1 VSTFAAS
8 PAGSSPRP
16 LRTTNAAALGAQV
29 DRLAALVDGAHRHV
43 LATVNPSVSDVAGV
57 VRAWVRTSS
66 PLLSDNDVRDI
77 ERRVGDRMH
86 GWGVL
91 ADLLGDP
98 SVSEVLVNGGSTVW
112 VERRGQLTRADVAID
127 ADEVGR
133 ILERVLA
140 PLGRRLDRSSP
151 LVDARLPDGSRVH
164 AVIAPLAVDGP
175 CVSIR
180 RFAARTLPLEAF
192 CPNDVAELLRQAV
205 HERRNIVVSG
215 GTSSGKTTLLN
226 ALASHVGRH
235 ERIITVE
242 DAAELRLDHPHVVR
256 LESRPADADGAGAVA
271 IRDLVRAALRM
282 RPDRI
287 VVGECRGG
295 EALDMVQAMNTG
307 HEGSLTTC
315 HANTPADAL
324 RRLETMVLWS
334 DTALPLDAVRDSLSA
349 SLDVIVQ
356 LGRGTNGQRVVTHVA
371 EVVDGPARVRLLGPG
386 DRWLRPS
393 RCLTDALS

>member
-1 VSTFAAS
+1 MSV
-8 PAGSSPRP
+8 PV
-16 LRTTNAAALGAQV
+16 TTTALSGRDALT
-29 DRLAALVDGAHRHV
+29 DLVDGAHRHV
-43 LATVNPSVSDVAGV
+43 LATVNPNVSDVAAV
-57 VRAWVRTSS
+57 VRTWVRAGS
-66 PLLSDNDVRDI
+66 PLLCDNDVRDI
-77 ERRVGDRMH
+77 ERRVNDRMH

-91 ADLLGDP
+91 ADYLADP
-98 SVSEVLVNGGSTVW
+98 TVSEVLVNGGTTVW
-112 VERRGQLTRADVAID
+112 VERRGQLSRVDVAID

-164 AVIAPLAVDGP
+164 AVIPPLAVDGP

-192 CPNDVAELLRQAV
+192 CSNEIAELLRSAV
-205 HERRNIVVSG
+205 YERRNIVVSG

-226 ALASHVGRH
+226 ALASHVGRT
-235 ERIITVE
+235 ERLITVE

-256 LESRPADADGAGAVA
+256 LESRPADADGAGAIS

-315 HANTPADAL
+315 HANTPADAM

-334 DTALPLDAVRDSLSA
+334 DTALPLEAVRDSLAA
-349 SLDVIVQ
+349 SIDVIVQ
-356 LGRGTNGQRVVTHVA
+356 LGRAGDGSRAVTHVA
-371 EVVDGPARVRLLGPG
+371 EVVDGPERVRLLGPG
-386 DRWLRPS
+386 DRWQRPS
-393 RCLTDALS
+393 RCLS

>member
-1 VSTFAAS
+1 MSA
-8 PAGSSPRP
+8 R
-16 LRTTNAAALGAQV
+16 LGALESNG
-29 DRLAALVDGAHRHV
+29 DRLTELVEGAHRHV
-43 LATVNPSVSDVAGV
+43 LATVNPSVSDIAAV
-57 VRAWVRTSS
+57 VRTWVRSGS
-66 PLLSDNDVRDI
+66 PLLSENDVRDI

-91 ADLLGDP
+91 ADYLADP
-98 SVSEVLVNGGSTVW
+98 TVSEVLVNGGSAVW
-112 VERRGQLTRADVAID
+112 VERRGQLSRVDVAID
-127 ADEVGR
+127 SDEVGR

-151 LVDARLPDGSRVH
+151 MVDARLPDGSRVH
-164 AVIAPLAVDGP
+164 AVIPPLAVDGP

-192 CPNDVAELLRQAV
+192 CNNEIAALLRQAV

-226 ALASHVGRH
+226 ALASHVGPT
-235 ERIITVE
+235 ERLITVE

-256 LESRPADADGAGAVA
+256 LESRPADADGAGEVP

-315 HANTPADAL
+315 HANTPADAM

-334 DTALPLDAVRDSLSA
+334 NTALPLEAVRDSLAA

-356 LGRGTNGQRVVTHVA
+356 LGRGADGSRAVTHVA
-371 EVVDGPARVRLLGPG
+371 EVVAGTERVRLLGPG
-386 DRWLRPS
+386 DTWQRPS
-393 RCLTDALS
+393 RCLS

>member
-1 VSTFAAS
+1 MSV
-8 PAGSSPRP
+8 PV
-16 LRTTNAAALGAQV
+16 TTTALSGRDALT
-29 DRLAALVDGAHRHV
+29 DLVDGAHRHV
-43 LATVNPSVSDVAGV
+43 LATVNPNVSDVAAV
-57 VRAWVRTSS
+57 VRTWVRAGS
-66 PLLSDNDVRDI
+66 PLLCDNDVRDI
-77 ERRVGDRMH
+77 ERRVNDRMH

-91 ADLLGDP
+91 ADYLADP
-98 SVSEVLVNGGSTVW
+98 TVSEVLVNGGTTVW
-112 VERRGQLTRADVAID
+112 VERRGQLSRVDVAID

-164 AVIAPLAVDGP
+164 AVIPPLAVDGP

-192 CPNDVAELLRQAV
+192 CSNEIAELLRSAV
-205 HERRNIVVSG
+205 YERRNIVVSG

-226 ALASHVGRH
+226 ALASHVGRT
-235 ERIITVE
+235 ERLITVE

-256 LESRPADADGAGAVA
+256 LESRPADADGAGAIS

-315 HANTPADAL
+315 HANTPADAM

-334 DTALPLDAVRDSLSA
+334 DTALPLEAVRDSLAA
-349 SLDVIVQ
+349 SIDVIVQ
-356 LGRGTNGQRVVTHVA
+356 LGRSGDGSRAVTHVA
-371 EVVDGPARVRLLGPG
+371 EVVDGPERVRLLGPG
-386 DRWLRPS
+386 DRWQRPS
-393 RCLTDALS
+393 RCLS

>member
-1 VSTFAAS
+1 MSV
-8 PAGSSPRP
+8 PV
-16 LRTTNAAALGAQV
+16 TTTALSGRDALT
-29 DRLAALVDGAHRHV
+29 DLVDGAHRHV
-43 LATVNPSVSDVAGV
+43 LATVNPSVSDVAVV
-57 VRAWVRTSS
+57 VRTWVRAGS
-66 PLLSDNDVRDI
+66 PLLCDNDVRDI
-77 ERRVGDRMH
+77 ERRVNDRMH

-91 ADLLGDP
+91 ADYLADP
-98 SVSEVLVNGGSTVW
+98 TVSEVLVNGGTTVW
-112 VERRGQLTRADVAID
+112 VERRGQLSRVDVAID

-164 AVIAPLAVDGP
+164 AVIPPLAVDGP

-192 CPNDVAELLRQAV
+192 CSNEIAELLRSAV
-205 HERRNIVVSG
+205 YERRNIVVSG

-226 ALASHVGRH
+226 ALASHVGRT
-235 ERIITVE
+235 ERLITVE

-256 LESRPADADGAGAVA
+256 LESRPADADGVGAIS

-315 HANTPADAL
+315 HANTPADAM

-334 DTALPLDAVRDSLSA
+334 DTALPLEAVRDSLAA
-349 SLDVIVQ
+349 SIDVIVQ
-356 LGRGTNGQRVVTHVA
+356 LGRAGDGSRAVTHVA
-371 EVVDGPARVRLLGPG
+371 EVVDGPERVRLLGPG
-386 DRWLRPS
+386 DRWQRPS
-393 RCLTDALS
+393 RCLS

>member
-1 VSTFAAS
+1 MSATTAAT
-8 PAGSSPRP
+8 AARDP
-16 LRTTNAAALGAQV
+16 LTE
-29 DRLAALVDGAHRHV
+29 LVDGAHRHV
-43 LATVNPSVSDVAGV
+43 LATVNSSVSDITAV
-57 VRAWVRTSS
+57 VRTWVRAGS
-66 PLLSDNDVRDI
+66 PLLSENDVRDI
-77 ERRVGDRMH
+77 ERRVNDRMH

-91 ADLLGDP
+91 ADYLADP
-98 SVSEVLVNGGSTVW
+98 TVSEVLVNGGTTVW
-112 VERRGQLTRADVAID
+112 VERRGQLSRVDVAVD

-164 AVIAPLAVDGP
+164 AVIPPLAVDGP

-192 CPNDVAELLRQAV
+192 CSNDVAELLRGAV
-205 HERRNIVVSG
+205 HDRRNIVVSG
-215 GTSSGKTTLLN
+215 GTSSGKTTFLN
-226 ALASHVGRH
+226 ALASHVGRN
-235 ERIITVE
+235 ERLITVE

-256 LESRPADADGAGAVA
+256 LESRPADADGAGAVS

-315 HANTPADAL
+315 HANTPADAM

-334 DTALPLDAVRDSLSA
+334 DTALPLEAVRDSLAA

-356 LGRGTNGQRVVTHVA
+356 LGRASDGSRTVTHVA
-371 EVVDGPARVRLLGPG
+371 EVVADTERVRLLGPG
-386 DRWLRPS
+386 DTWLRPS
-393 RCLTDALS
+393 RCLS